1 MHVPSRKK
9 HRICG
14 KGLDL
19 WAVYLNNQF
28 LVAVQNGMNF
38 NCACAES
45 ETPRYQK
52 KRYCRTVR
60 ITQQEHQWQ
69 NTQEKNQGRSGTWS
83 AILHLRIYRVFA
95 SSTVHFATVGG
106 PTSSVMVVHCDD
118 LTWSFVDERAFDVKT
133 WEAWTTLWIGAENGK
148 ELRLKCQELNGML
161 MYLAHSIWRLK
172 TMSLADIMN
181 HQESWGFTEW
191 NSCAIQMILINLT
204 CLYSRRYLLG

>member
-1 MHVPSRKK
+1 MHAPSRKK
-9 HRICG
+9 HEYVERGWTGEPWI
-14 KGLDL
+14 
-19 WAVYLNNQF
+19 WMTNF

-52 KRYCRTVR
+52 KRYCTTVR

-69 NTQEKNQGRSGTWS
+69 NTQEKNQGRSVTWRPEDQTTWEHFAFMPS
-83 AILHLRIYRVFA
+83 YAILHLRIYRVFD

-106 PTSSVMVVHCDD
+106 PTSCAMVVHCDD
-118 LTWSFVDERAFDVKT
+118 LTWSFVDERTFDVKT

-148 ELRLKCQELNGML
+148 ERRLKCQELNGML
-161 MYLAHSIWRLK
+161 MYLAHSIWRLR

-181 HQESWGFTEW
+181 H
-191 NSCAIQMILINLT
+191 
-204 CLYSRRYLLG
+204 

>member
-1 MHVPSRKK
+1 MHAPSRKK
-9 HRICG
+9 HRISG

-19 WAVYLNNQF
+19 WAVDLNDQF

-52 KRYCRTVR
+52 KRYCTTVR
-60 ITQQEHQWQ
+60 ITYTRASMAKHPRKEPG
-69 NTQEKNQGRSGTWS
+69 KIRDLKTWRPNN
-83 AILHLRIYRVFA
+83 LRKFCHPCHPMPSYIYESTA
-95 SSTVHFATVGG
+95 SSRLRLFHFATVGV
-106 PTSSVMVVHCDD
+106 PTSCAMVVHCDD
-118 LTWSFVDERAFDVKT
+118 LTWSFDVKT

-181 HQESWGFTEW
+181 H
-191 NSCAIQMILINLT
+191 
-204 CLYSRRYLLG
+204 